1 MYTAEGEEGAKGAKG
16 GMEWVLSLNTNATP
30 PFLA

>member
-1 MYTAEGEEGAKGAKG
+1 MYTAEGEEGAKGG
-16 GMEWVLSLNTNATP
+16 TEWALSLNTNATP